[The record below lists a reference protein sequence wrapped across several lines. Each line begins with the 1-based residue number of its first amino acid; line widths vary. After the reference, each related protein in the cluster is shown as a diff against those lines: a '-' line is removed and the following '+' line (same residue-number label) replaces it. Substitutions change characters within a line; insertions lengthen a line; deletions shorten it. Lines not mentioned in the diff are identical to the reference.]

1 MKLFK
6 RPNSLKK
13 RVESLENYFGIFF
26 HVDSDGYAEHKQ
38 DGDDKWT
45 KLGKLEQRI
54 KDLEDANKKG
64 KK

>member
-13 RVESLENYFGIFF
+13 RIESLENYFGVFF
-26 HVDSDGYAEHKQ
+26 HVDSDGYAEHKV

-45 KLGKLEQRI
+45 KLGKLEERI
-54 KDLEDANKKG
+54 KALEEEKKG

>member
-6 RPNSLKK
+6 RKNTLAK
-13 RVESLENYFGIFF
+13 RIESLETYLGVFY
-26 HVDSDGYAEHKQ
+26 HVDSDGYNEHKQ

-54 KDLEDANKKG
+54 KDLEEAKKG

>member
-6 RPNSLKK
+6 RPNGLKK
-13 RVESLENYFGIFF
+13 RIESLETYLGVFY
-26 HVDSDGYAEHKQ
+26 HVDSDGYNEHKQ

-54 KDLEDANKKG
+54 KDLEEAKKG

>member
-6 RPNSLKK
+6 RKNALAK
-13 RVESLENYFGIFF
+13 RVESLETYLGVFY
-26 HVDSDGYAEHKQ
+26 HVDSDGYNEHKQ

-54 KDLEDANKKG
+54 KDLEEAKKG

>member
-6 RPNSLKK
+6 RKNQNAK
-13 RVESLENYFGIFF
+13 RIESLENYLGVFY

-38 DGDDKWT
+38 DGEDKWT

-54 KDLEDANKKG
+54 KDLEEKKG

>member
-6 RPNSLKK
+6 RKK
-13 RVESLENYFGIFF
+13 TLEKRIESLENYFGLFY
-26 HVDSDGYAEHKQ
+26 HVDTDGYNEHKQ

-45 KLGKLEQRI
+45 KLGKLEERI
-54 KDLEDANKKG
+54 KALEDKKG

>member
-6 RPNSLKK
+6 RKK
-13 RVESLENYFGIFF
+13 TLEKRIESLENYFGLFY
-26 HVDSDGYAEHKQ
+26 HVDTDGYNEHKQ

-45 KLGKLEQRI
+45 KLGKLEERI
-54 KDLEDANKKG
+54 KTLEEKKG